1 VLCDIGKTISS
12 SLKQNI
18 EFGNRNTKA
27 VDANFSTE

>member
-1 VLCDIGKTISS
+1 VLRDAGKTINS

-27 VDANFSTE
+27 IDANFSTE